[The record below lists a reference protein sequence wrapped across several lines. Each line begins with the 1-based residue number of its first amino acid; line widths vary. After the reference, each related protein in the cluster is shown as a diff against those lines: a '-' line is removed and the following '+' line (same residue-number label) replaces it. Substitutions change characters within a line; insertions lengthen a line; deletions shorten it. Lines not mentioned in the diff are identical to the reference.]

1 MRYLCQG
8 LESRT
13 KMELLF
19 RLTKHSDNT
28 KKALL
33 AHFTDNYSMS
43 YAAIM
48 GGVETS
54 NLSRA
59 VKELNVIA
67 EVIEKV
73 FELKVSV
80 KWYKIN

>member
-8 LESRT
+8 LESRA

-19 RLTKHSDNT
+19 KPTKHSDNT

-33 AHFTDNYSMS
+33 AHFTDNYSMG

-67 EVIEKV
+67 EVMEKV

-80 KWYKIN
+80 K

>member
-1 MRYLCQG
+1 MRYLYQG
-8 LESRT
+8 LESRA

-19 RLTKHSDNT
+19 KLTKHSDNT

-33 AHFTDNYSMS
+33 AHFTDNYSIG

-67 EVIEKV
+67 EVMEKV

-80 KWYKIN
+80 K

>member
-43 YAAIM
+43 YSAII

-67 EVIEKV
+67 EVMEKV

-80 KWYKIN
+80 K

>member
-1 MRYLCQG
+1 
-8 LESRT
+8 
-13 KMELLF
+13 MELLF
-19 RLTKHSDNT
+19 KLTKHSDNT

-33 AHFTDNYSMS
+33 AHFMNNYSIG

-67 EVIEKV
+67 EVMEKV

-80 KWYKIN
+80 K

>member
-8 LESRT
+8 LESRA

-19 RLTKHSDNT
+19 KLTKHSDNT

-33 AHFTDNYSMS
+33 AHFTDNYSIG

-59 VKELNVIA
+59 VKELNAIA
-67 EVIEKV
+67 EVMEKV

-80 KWYKIN
+80 N

>member
-8 LESRT
+8 LESRK

-19 RLTKHSDNT
+19 RLTKHNDNT

-33 AHFTDNYSMS
+33 AHFTDNYSIG

-48 GGVETS
+48 GGVEAS

-59 VKELNVIA
+59 VKELNAIA
-67 EVIEKV
+67 EVMEKV
-73 FELKVSV
+73 YEEKVSV
-80 KWYKIN
+80 KR